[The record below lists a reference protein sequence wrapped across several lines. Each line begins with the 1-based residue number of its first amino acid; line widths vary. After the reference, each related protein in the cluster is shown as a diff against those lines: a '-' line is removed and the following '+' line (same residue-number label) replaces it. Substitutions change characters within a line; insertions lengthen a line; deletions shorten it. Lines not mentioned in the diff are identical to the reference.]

1 MANQIL
7 GVGGKQLGSAE
18 IPAIDLAAR
27 AVVLGNLRHL
37 RLPVDAIPLGE
48 INALGGLAAH
58 GDFAVAEVAGPMTP
72 PMDHV
77 PGYP

>member
-18 IPAIDLAAR
+18 IPAVDLAAR

-48 INALGGLAAH
+48 INALA
-58 GDFAVAEVAGPMTP
+58 FAVPQLDCLTDKELNARS
-72 PMDHV
+72 
-77 PGYP
+77 